1 MTEKSKWSPVQP
13 GFQFECQACG
23 ECCRGI
29 TEVLVTGTEIAYM
42 HKYGVPIFFRKMER
56 TVKGREK
63 PQVAVMP
70 TVALVEDDCQVRC
83 FCLGDEN
90 NPNACSIY
98 PFRPGACSRTPLVI
112 YTSWGKPFALAEIQ
126 GFLGEKVSEEEAQMF
141 IHVLEYE
148 MLGKKLVAYH
158 FFAART
164 VTPSGKPCPAFEHGQ
179 TWNEN
184 AIKQFLSQNNMRFE
198 EHTLEVEAC
207 IAHYT
212 NMFAEEFDKHFAPV
226 DDTLSDT
233 WITYYRA
240 RKRGWKDI
248 VAEAGHAA
256 KKA

>member
-1 MTEKSKWSPVQP
+1 MTEKSKWSLVQP

-42 HKYGVPIFFRKMER
+42 TSYGVPIFFRKMER

-98 PFRPGACSRTPLVI
+98 PFRPGLALGPRWSSTLQLGEAVCACGDS
-112 YTSWGKPFALAEIQ
+112 

-198 EHTLEVEAC
+198 EHV
-207 IAHYT
+207 
-212 NMFAEEFDKHFAPV
+212 
-226 DDTLSDT
+226 
-233 WITYYRA
+233 
-240 RKRGWKDI
+240 RG
-248 VAEAGHAA
+248 
-256 KKA
+256 